1 MKAAMCTFIPTSLHA
16 VTPELYLALM
26 AVVLL
31 LAGVYR
37 HTRVNNCMLGG
48 TLLALVVTGALL
60 AFRLDAAPLVAF
72 SGLFAS
78 SAFIVL
84 AKLLTV
90 VAAIMV
96 LLVSAGWLK
105 EGQGQPF
112 EFLVLTLLAVLGML
126 LMISANDM
134 LSLYMA
140 LELSSLALYVLASF
154 KRDDSKS
161 SEAGLKY
168 FVLGAL
174 ASGMMLFGMS
184 LVYGFAGTTGFDA
197 LAKLLGAGAPIS
209 IGVVVGL
216 VLIMVGFCFKLSA
229 VPFHMWTP
237 DVYEGAPTPVAAF
250 FATAPKIAA
259 LALFT
264 RVLLYPFGHAFAQW
278 QQVVIFASVG
288 SLFVGALAAIAQ
300 TNIKR
305 LLAYSSIGHIG
316 FMLMALAAGN
326 AAGVQ
331 AMLIYLALYI
341 FMSAGA
347 FGCVLLMRRDGQ
359 YVENISDLAGLSQT
373 KPWMAALLALM
384 MFSMTGIPPLA
395 GFAGKMYVVI
405 ATVQAGLAWLA
416 IAGVV
421 AGVIGG
427 YYYLKVVKVM
437 YFDTP
442 AEAFDAE
449 VPCSLKVAL
458 AISGFVTLFFFLLP
472 TPLVIAAKTAANAL
486 INGSLTH

>member
-1 MKAAMCTFIPTSLHA
+1 MCIMTKFGLQAIA
-16 VTPELYLALM
+16 PELYLAFM
-26 AVVLL
+26 AVFLL
-31 LAGVYR
+31 MAGVYKF
-37 HTRVNNCMLGG
+37 TRVNNIMLGG
-48 TLLALVVTGALL
+48 TFVALVVTAAAICLRCQGEPVVLL
-60 AFRLDAAPLVAF
+60 HGMFASNVFISFAKVLVLVA
-72 SGLFAS
+72 
-78 SAFIVL
+78 
-84 AKLLTV
+84 
-90 VAAIMV
+90 AAMV
-96 LLVSAGWLK
+96 LMLSASWLK
-105 EGQGQPF
+105 EEQGRPF
-112 EFLVLTLLAVLGML
+112 EFLVLMLFSVLGML
-126 LMISANDM
+126 LMISAND
-134 LSLYMA
+134 LLALYMA

-154 KRDDSKS
+154 SRDNAKS

-174 ASGMMLFGMS
+174 ASGMMLYGMS
-184 LVYGFAGTTGFDA
+184 LVYGFSGTISFDA
-197 LAKLLGAGAPIS
+197 LAALFKDSQAS

-264 RVLLYPFGHAFAQW
+264 RVLLYPFGELFSQW
-278 QQVVIFASVG
+278 QQVVVFASIG
-288 SLFVGALAAIAQ
+288 SLFVGALVAIAQ

-305 LLAYSSIGHIG
+305 LLAYSSIGHVG

-373 KPWMAALLALM
+373 RPVIAALLAMM

-395 GFAGKMYVVI
+395 GFVGKMYVVI
-405 ATVQAGLAWLA
+405 AAVQANLAWLA
-416 IAGVV
+416 VAGVV
-421 AGVIGG
+421 AGVIAG

-437 YFDTP
+437 YFDAP
-442 AEAFDAE
+442 AQPLDAE
-449 VPCSLKVAL
+449 VSCSLKLAL
-458 AISGFVTLFFFLLP
+458 AISAVVTLFFFFIP
-472 TPLVIAAKTAANAL
+472 TPLVAAAKVAADAL
-486 INGSLTH
+486 LNTNLAN